1 MENAASEI
9 AINIGVIASLTITT
23 IGFFINYMVR
33 VNKRVDSKVSKD
45 TFEDYKVQTEKE
57 NNRDK
62 ENMIELIDTKAS
74 KEAYI
79 KDIENINKKLAIQ
92 DEMQMTLKRIEISL
106 VENKTEIK
114 HVKETLTQICKK
126 VDKIILP

>member
-1 MENAASEI
+1 MEAANEI
-9 AINIGVIASLTITT
+9 IVPIGVIASVTITT

-33 VNKRVDSKVSKD
+33 VNKRVDSKVSKS
-45 TFEDYKVQTEKE
+45 TFEEYKVQNEKDSTRE
-57 NNRDK
+57 RQ
-62 ENMIELIDTKAS
+62 NMIELIDTKAS

-106 VENKTEIK
+106 AENKSEIK

>member
-1 MENAASEI
+1 MEAANEI
-9 AINIGVIASLTITT
+9 IVPIGVIASVTITT

-33 VNKRVDSKVSKD
+33 VNKRVDSKVSKS
-45 TFEDYKVQTEKE
+45 TFDDYKVQNEKDSTRE
-57 NNRDK
+57 RQ
-62 ENMIELIDTKAS
+62 NMIELIDTKAS

-106 VENKTEIK
+106 AENKSEIK

>member
-1 MENAASEI
+1 MNAANEI
-9 AINIGVIASLTITT
+9 IVPISVIASLTITS

-33 VNKRVDSKVSKD
+33 VNKKVDSKVSKD
-45 TFEDYKVQTEKE
+45 DFEDYKVQTEKDY
-57 NNRDK
+57 NRD
-62 ENMIELIDTKAS
+62 NQNLINLIDTKAN
-74 KEAYI
+74 KVAYI

-106 VENKTEIK
+106 AENKSEIK